1 MTTSNVVRN
10 GGEQVEGKMTVDP
23 SDTAHPEGH
32 DIPLMLSKLPLF
44 QELTAP
50 QLQRLASGTHE
61 KRVIKGEM
69 LFKKGDEATGFYIVL
84 YGQIKLAFPSIQGT
98 EKVVDIIGPRQS
110 FGEAVMFMNR
120 PFPVFAQALSDTL
133 LLHLSKAIVFDMLRN
148 DVTFARAMLAG
159 LSLRLHSLVHDVESY
174 SLRSGTQR
182 VLGYILQHCP
192 TKSSSDEVTITL
204 ETSKVILASLL
215 NLTPETLSRI
225 FTELSQSG
233 LLTIS
238 GRNITIHHLQRLREL
253 DL

>member
-1 MTTSNVVRN
+1 MSS
-10 GGEQVEGKMTVDP
+10 GASKGE
-23 SDTAHPEGH
+23 AH

-44 QELTAP
+44 QELSAA
-50 QLQRLASGTHE
+50 QLRRLASGTHE
-61 KRVIKGEM
+61 KRLVKDEM
-69 LFKKGDEATGFYIVL
+69 LFKKGDESTGFYIVL
-84 YGQIKLAFPSIQGT
+84 YGQVKLAFASAQGA

-110 FGEAVMFMNR
+110 FGEAVMFLNR
-120 PFPVFAQALSDTL
+120 PFPVFAQTIGDAL
-133 LLHLSKAIVFDMLRN
+133 LLHISKVIVFDMLRD
-148 DVTFARAMLAG
+148 DVAFARTMLAG
-159 LSLRLHSLVHDVESY
+159 LSLRLHSLIRDVESY

-192 TKSSSDEVTITL
+192 TRSDDNRVTITL

-225 FTELSQSG
+225 FAELGQSG

-238 GRNITIHHLQRLREL
+238 GRNITIHDLQRLRDL

>member
-1 MTTSNVVRN
+1 L
-10 GGEQVEGKMTVDP
+10 GP
-23 SDTAHPEGH
+23 ADTAKAEGH
-32 DIPLMLSKLPLF
+32 DIPLMLSKIPLF
-44 QELTAP
+44 QELSPP
-50 QLQRLASGTHE
+50 QLRRLASGTHE
-61 KRVIKGEM
+61 KRLVKGEM
-69 LFKKGDEATGFYIVL
+69 LFKKGDEATGFYVVL
-84 YGQIKLAFPSIQGT
+84 YGQIKLAFPSAQGA
-98 EKVVDIIGPRQS
+98 EKVVDIIGPKQS

-133 LLHLSKAIVFDMLRN
+133 LLHLSKSIVFDMLRD

-159 LSLRLHSLVHDVESY
+159 LSMRLHSLVHDVESY

-192 TKSSSDEVTITL
+192 TDSRDKEVTITL

-233 LLTIS
+233 LLSIN
-238 GRNITIHHLQRLREL
+238 GRKITIHQLQQLRAL

>member
-1 MTTSNVVRN
+1 MESGQGATPL
-10 GGEQVEGKMTVDP
+10 DAP
-23 SDTAHPEGH
+23 DTAKADGH

-44 QELTAP
+44 QELSAA
-50 QLQRLASGTHE
+50 QLRRLASGTHE
-61 KRVIKGEM
+61 KRIVKGEM
-69 LFKKGDEATGFYIVL
+69 LFKKGDDASGFYVVL
-84 YGQIKLAFPSIQGT
+84 YGQVKLAFPSAQGA

-133 LLHLSKAIVFDMLRN
+133 LLHLSKTIVFDMLRD

-159 LSLRLHSLVHDVESY
+159 LSLRLHTLVHDVESY

-192 TKSSSDEVTITL
+192 TRSDNNQATITL

-233 LLTIS
+233 LLSIS
-238 GRNITIHHLQRLREL
+238 GRNITIRDLQRLREL

>member
-1 MTTSNVVRN
+1 L
-10 GGEQVEGKMTVDP
+10 GP
-23 SDTAHPEGH
+23 ADTAKAEGH

-44 QELTAP
+44 QELSPP
-50 QLQRLASGTHE
+50 QLRRLASGTHE
-61 KRVIKGEM
+61 KRVVKGEM
-69 LFKKGDEATGFYIVL
+69 LFKKGDEATGFYVVL
-84 YGQIKLAFPSIQGT
+84 YGQIKLAFPSAQGA
-98 EKVVDIIGPRQS
+98 EKVVDIIGPKQS

-133 LLHLSKAIVFDMLRN
+133 LLHLSKAIVFDMLRD

-159 LSLRLHSLVHDVESY
+159 LSMRLHSLVHDVESY

-192 TKSSSDEVTITL
+192 TDSGDKEVTITL

-233 LLTIS
+233 LLSIS
-238 GRNITIHHLQRLREL
+238 GRKITIHQLQRLRAL